1 LTAVL
6 VNNLTGAFYMRNQ
19 GRVQLASD

>member
-1 LTAVL
+1 
-6 VNNLTGAFYMRNQ
+6 MPHI